1 MSKKEGLKNERE
13 IPGVYNTAGIPEMPV
28 TTGSMA
34 VNKTAG
40 WRNIKPVIDYS
51 KCSGCM
57 ICWKFCPDVSI
68 EIKDE
73 SPVINYDYCKGCGIC
88 SVECPKKAIGMVVEN
103 K

>member
-1 MSKKEGLKNERE
+1 MILDAVFRNEKDM
-13 IPGVYNTAGIPEMPV
+13 PEMPV
-28 TTGSMA
+28 TIGNMT
-34 VNKTAG
+34 VNKTAD
-40 WRNIKPVIDYS
+40 WRNITPVIDYG

-68 EIKDE
+68 QIIGE

-88 SVECPKKAIGMVVEN
+88 STECPKKAIEMVVED